1 MYSLLITLLLLLG
14 TALCAPVSASPITFA
29 FTGNVISVSAP
40 LSGTF
45 NTSQTLSG
53 FYTFESTTPDTV
65 PLDATLGFYTGA
77 LTALSLTVGSYTGTL
92 GPAPPGSAIAVENNR
107 VFVFEPLPRNSYTVG
122 AGFVGPDVA
131 GLSPLFVS
139 VVSVFDP
146 TGTALNSDSL
156 PTTPP
161 NLSAFTQGLGFALIF
176 GDPDFPEDEQQ
187 VRGTLTSLTLVTEPP
202 EGTPIPEPS
211 TWLLLS
217 SGLAGIAVW
226 RQRQRQSHSA

>member
-14 TALCAPVSASPITFA
+14 TALSGPVSASPITFA
-29 FTGNVISVSAP
+29 FTGNVNSVSAP

-65 PLDATLGFYTGA
+65 PLDPTLGSYTGA
-77 LTALSLTVGSYTGTL
+77 LTALSFTVGSYTGT
-92 GPAPPGSAIAVENNR
+92 GPALPGGTIVVENNR
-107 VFVFEPLPRNSYTVG
+107 VFVFEPLPRDSYTVG

-131 GLSPLFVS
+131 RLSPLFVS

-187 VRGTLTSLTLVTEPP
+187 VRGTLNLSDAGHGTSGGYANSRTQH
-202 EGTPIPEPS
+202 
-211 TWLLLS
+211 
-217 SGLAGIAVW
+217 LAFA
-226 RQRQRQSHSA
+226 

>member
-14 TALCAPVSASPITFA
+14 TALSGPVSASPITFA
-29 FTGNVISVSAP
+29 FTGNVNSVSAP

-77 LTALSLTVGSYTGTL
+77 LTALSFTVGSYTGT
-92 GPAPPGSAIAVENNR
+92 GPTLSGSAIAVENDR
-107 VFVFEPLPRNSYTVG
+107 VMVFQPIPRDSYTAG
-122 AGFVGPDVA
+122 AEFVGQDIA
-131 GLSPLFVS
+131 GLSPLFVI
-139 VVSVFDP
+139 VVGLVDP

-161 NLSAFTQGLGFALIF
+161 NLSAFTQGSGFVLIF
-176 GDPDFPEDEQQ
+176 GIPAFPENEEQ
-187 VRGTLTSLTLVTEPP
+187 VVGTLTSLTLVTEPP
-202 EGTPIPEPS
+202 GGTPIPEPS

-217 SGLAGIAVW
+217 SGLAGIALW
-226 RQRQRQSHSA
+226 RQRHRQSHSA

>member
-14 TALCAPVSASPITFA
+14 TALSGPVSASPITFA
-29 FTGNVISVSAP
+29 FTGNVISVDAP

-65 PLDATLGFYTGA
+65 PLDPTLGSYTGA
-77 LTALSLTVGSYTGTL
+77 LTALSFTVGSYTGT
-92 GPAPPGSAIAVENNR
+92 GPALPGGTIVVENNR
-107 VFVFEPLPRNSYTVG
+107 VMPFQPIPRDSYT
-122 AGFVGPDVA
+122 AGGEVVGPDVG
-131 GLSPLFVS
+131 GLSPLFVF
-139 VVSVFDP
+139 VGLADP

-156 PTTPP
+156 PTSPP
-161 NLSAFTQGLGFALIF
+161 TLSAFTQGLGFALIF
-176 GDPDFPEDEQQ
+176 GLPAFPENEEQ

-217 SGLAGIAVW
+217 SGLAGIALW
-226 RQRQRQSHSA
+226 RQRHRQSHSA